1 MADLRLNVKLNVDNS
16 AAKGEVR
23 EVDAEVDRLRNRAQ
37 QVRAQIAQ
45 AQAAAA
51 SPVGSVVQPTNAKAR
66 FEAIRYGISGS
77 PSVAQAANNLSLIQ
91 RFQTFAGGSAGQVA
105 GTLPGGAYIGQA
117 AGLLNP
123 VAIVAFGTTL
133 AVTAGQK
140 AAERFNLA
148 KSVGAGSKTAR
159 EAALGTFLNKTAG
172 PLARTGTLVGRLPF
186 EVGDALGLEGAS
198 EAGARAEES
207 ADRFF
212 RELLDPTAE
221 EIAIRSGLKAAKS
234 EADAALNAIDEK
246 TLQQLNLPIRRLG
259 AYSALD
265 SRLLSQAAR
274 FHNTYTNAR
283 AAELAREDTPWVE
296 TSDIRE
302 FRGG

>member
-1 MADLRLNVKLNVDNS
+1 MADLRLNIKLDVDNS
-16 AAKGEVR
+16 AAKSEVQEVDSEVER
-23 EVDAEVDRLRNRAQ
+23 LRARARTVRAEVDAARAS
-37 QVRAQIAQ
+37 AN
-45 AQAAAA
+45 
-51 SPVGSVVQPTNAKAR
+51 SPVGSIVQPTNAKAR

-77 PSVAQAANNLSLIQ
+77 PSVAQAANNLSLVQ

-105 GTLPGGAYIGQA
+105 GTLPGGAYIGQV

-123 VAIVAFGTTL
+123 VAIVAFASTV
-133 AVTAGQK
+133 AVNAGSQ

-148 KSVGAGSKTAR
+148 KSVGAGSQTAR

-172 PLARTGTLVGRLPF
+172 ALTRSGTRLGRF
-186 EVGDALGLEGAS
+186 AFDVADAFGVEGAS
-198 EAGARAEES
+198 EAGVRAEAS

-221 EIAIRSGLKAAKS
+221 EVAIRAGLQTAKS
-234 EADAALNAIDEK
+234 EADAALNAIAEK
-246 TLQQLNLPIRRLG
+246 TQQQLNLPIRRVG
-259 AYSALD
+259 SYSALD
-265 SRLLSQAAR
+265 SRLLSQASR
-274 FHNTYTNAR
+274 FHNKYTNAR

-296 TSDIRE
+296 TEDVRN